1 MAGVHKVHTDRIERT
16 AGAITLLIP
25 EQNPIDMA
33 ELDDMSHGSASL
45 TVMVGIP
52 CYNEEVAIGSLV
64 IRTSQY
70 ADKVVV
76 LDDGSADKTTEVARL
91 AGAHVLVHD
100 VNMGKGVALRDLFE
114 YATQAGFGIIVIID
128 GDGQHNPDDIPKLVE
143 PLLRD
148 EADIVNG
155 SRYLHGETGGTP
167 RYRRFGQRILDKVIH
182 FGLNGDVTITDTQ
195 SGFRAFSIKTA
206 PFFNFH
212 SDALAIDSEMLM
224 NAAEA
229 HLRIKEVSVGVRYD
243 VGRSS
248 MHPVSHGVQV
258 LMGVLRTIEF
268 KRPLLAFT
276 VPGLILVAA
285 AAGLAFFVV
294 QAYFIVGHVVLGP
307 TLLMLLFMVV
317 GTFLAFTGIILHS
330 VSALIETR
338 NEGRG
343 GSR

>member
-1 MAGVHKVHTDRIERT
+1 MD
-16 AGAITLLIP
+16 IT
-25 EQNPIDMA
+25 
-33 ELDDMSHGSASL
+33 ELAASPRGSASP

-64 IRTSQY
+64 LRASQY
-70 ADKVVV
+70 ADEVVV
-76 LDDGSADKTTEVARL
+76 LDDGSTDKTASVARF

-100 VNMGKGVALRDLFE
+100 RNMGKGAALRDLFE
-114 YATQAGFGIIVIID
+114 YATQCGFDIIVIID
-128 GDGQHNPDDIPKLVE
+128 GDGQHNPDDIPKLVG
-143 PLLRD
+143 PILRD

-155 SRYLHGETGGTP
+155 SRYLIGEASSTP
-167 RYRRFGQRILDKVIH
+167 HYRRFGQLVLDKVTR
-182 FGLNGDVTITDTQ
+182 FGLNNNINITDTQ

-206 PFFNFH
+206 PFFRFN
-212 SDALAIDSEMLM
+212 STQMAIDSEMLI
-224 NAAEA
+224 NAANA
-229 HLRIKEVSVGVRYD
+229 QLRIKEVGVGVRYD

-248 MHPVSHGVQV
+248 IHPVRHGMEV

-276 VPGLILVAA
+276 VPGLILITV

-307 TLLMLLFMVV
+307 SLLMLLLMVV

-330 VSALIETR
+330 VSALIESR
-338 NEGRG
+338 AEERG
-343 GSR
+343 ESR